1 MPAASGSGHRA
12 IVSDHPD
19 GEGVTRVTEPAP
31 STPDVTVVVI
41 VYNDAKRLPTAVRSV
56 LRQTL
61 RSVEVVISDDAST
74 DATPEVAA
82 ALEAEDPRVRYLRL
96 PENSGGCGRPR
107 NVGVEH
113 ARGRYVM
120 FLDSD
125 DRLERHACKNLLEA
139 LEDNDADFS
148 MGLVRRHY
156 TEDGRQTLWFRE
168 LFEERRVVGGLEEN
182 PELIQDV
189 LSVNKLY
196 RRTFLDEHQ
205 LTFPED
211 VHYEDQL
218 FSFKAYHRARRIAI
232 IPENVYLW
240 RIFPPAKGRS
250 ITQQRHQIEN
260 FHHRLVVHRRLD
272 DYIAEH
278 GTPELQ
284 RVKDL
289 KFLENDM
296 RLYLADVIDGD
307 GTVTAEVLVEAEDYL
322 RAIPEDRYQSLPLP
336 LRAAYGMALRHD
348 PEGLRQVMLLDRR
361 NILAPRLSEHEGT
374 TYLSN
379 RLAPP
384 GPDPA
389 FALDAPENTY
399 LVADGSP
406 LLTAPVGTFHLWH
419 ELTGVQTRHGA
430 VRLSGTTYDAL
441 GKLAA
446 SGGRWSLRISAKRAA
461 TRERV
466 EFPVTVDSVEG
477 DLVRWHAVVRAGH
490 ALAPIEPD
498 VRWALSVRTQI
509 RNHTSQTPLIWGA
522 GLTAVTMPVPP
533 SAKLGLAISGTV
545 GPGSLGNTE
554 VELTS
559 SPGLRRKVTNRLSK
573 RYLPVWE
580 ERVAERWTRV
590 EKGRVLR
597 RFYTAMRRLPLD
609 HGLVVFEANMG
620 KIYGDSPKYVYEAMR
635 RTHPHLKAVWV
646 LPKGHPPPHPDVK
659 VVRRGTG
666 AYMHALARAA
676 YWVDNQTFPR
686 YVRKRPGQRYLQTWH
701 GIPLKKMG
709 RDKLGERLPKQL
721 PDRGTG
727 AWDELVVPNPYFEQ
741 TFVPAFDYRKGL
753 VRYGTPRNDVLV
765 DGSLTVEQAR
775 RELDLPLGARVILYA
790 PTFREDNSNRRVP
803 VTVPFDIAA
812 LLESFDDD
820 TYVLLRPHYLNR
832 ISVPATA
839 RHRTLDVS
847 KVEDVNLLYV
857 ASDILI
863 TDYSSVMFDY
873 ALLRRPIVFFTYDY
887 TEYLASRGTY
897 FDLIDA
903 APGPLART
911 TDELVAAV
919 HEVVATPGRYA
930 AKYEEFLASYC
941 GDEDGTASERAVR
954 RLLDEE
960 VAS

>member
-1 MPAASGSGHRA
+1 M
-12 IVSDHPD
+12 SDVD
-19 GEGVTRVTEPAP
+19 TPAP
-31 STPDVTVVVI
+31 DVSVVVI
-41 VYNDAKRLPTAVRSV
+41 VYNDSARLATAVRSV

-61 RSVEVVISDDAST
+61 RNLEVVIADDAST
-74 DATPEVAA
+74 DSTPEVAA
-82 ALEAEDPRVRYLRL
+82 SLQAEDSRVRYVRL

-107 NVGVEH
+107 NVGVGD
-113 ARGRYVM
+113 ARGRNLM

-148 MGLVRRHY
+148 MGLVRRQY
-156 TEDGRQTLWFRE
+156 TDTGRQTLWFAA
-168 LFEERRVVGGLEEN
+168 LFDVRRVVGGLEEC
-182 PELIQDV
+182 PELVRDV

-196 RRTFLDEHQ
+196 RRTFLDEHG
-205 LTFPED
+205 LAFPED

-218 FSFKAYHRARRIAI
+218 FSFQAYHQASRIAI

-240 RIFPPAKGRS
+240 RIFPPAQGRS

-260 FHHRLVVHRRLD
+260 FHNRLTVHRRLD
-272 DYIAEH
+272 AYIAEH
-278 GTPELQ
+278 GTPALQ

-289 KFLENDM
+289 KFLEDDM

-322 RAIPEDRYQSLPLP
+322 RAIPTDRYEALTPA

-348 PEGLRQVMLLDRR
+348 LEGLRQVMLLDRR
-361 NILAPRLSEHEGT
+361 NILASRVSTHDGT

-379 RLAPP
+379 VDKAP
-384 GPDPA
+384 GPDPDHP
-389 FALDAPENTY
+389 LDAPENLL

-406 LLTAPVGTFHLWH
+406 ILTAPVGTFHLAH
-419 ELTGVQTRHGA
+419 QLTGVERRHGQILL
-430 VRLSGTTYDAL
+430 RGHTWDAL

-446 SGGRWSLRISAKRAA
+446 SDGRWSLAVSAKRADL
-461 TRERV
+461 RGRI
-466 EFPVTVDSVEG
+466 EFPVTIDSVDGG
-477 DLVRWHAVVRAGH
+477 DVHWHSVIKAGH
-490 ALAPIEPD
+490 ALAPIDPD
-498 VRWALSVRTQI
+498 VRWALSVRTRI
-509 RNHTSQTPLIWGA
+509 RSHTSQTPLIWGP
-522 GLTAVTMPVPP
+522 GLASVRLPVPVP
-533 SAKLGLAISGTV
+533 ASLGLAIRGHL
-545 GPGSLGNTE
+545 GPGALGNTE
-554 VELTS
+554 IELHS
-559 SPGLRRKVTNRLSK
+559 APGLRRKIANRLSK

-580 ERVAERWTRV
+580 ERVAERWATV

-646 LPKGHPPPHPDVK
+646 LPKGHPPPHPDVRL
-659 VVRRGTG
+659 VRRGTG

-930 AKYEEFLASYC
+930 AKYEEFRASYC